1 MAAITALR
9 CNPHIIIRPA
19 DKNMSLCVV
28 KRDWYVNK
36 CLDHLLSSRDF
47 VEIQEQCLRLWIMH
61 QSRLRHL
68 LRSLG
73 VMLKNG
79 LLNAF
84 RLRLSSHVQFLE
96 SSLHRTIRLPAFY
109 GLVEV
114 HESPPAL
121 RPIVACH
128 SWITTEFS
136 RVCAYELHLLIRRDL
151 PHILRDSSHLVKLI
165 EAIDVPREYST
176 SSFRLITGD
185 VEGLYVNI
193 PMEEAISRVTSLVHS
208 HTDEFF
214 A

>member
-9 CNPHIIIRPA
+9 CNPHIIICPA
-19 DKNMSLCVV
+19 DKNMGLCVV

-36 CLDHLLSSRDF
+36 SLDHLLSSRDF
-47 VEIQEQCLRLWIMH
+47 VEIPEVAVSTAMEH
-61 QSRLRHL
+61 AQSRLRCL

-84 RLRLSSHVQFLE
+84 RQRLSSHVQFLE
-96 SSLHRTIRLPAFY
+96 SSLHRTIRPPAFY

-128 SWITTEFS
+128 SRITTEFS
-136 RVCAYELHLLIRRDL
+136 R
-151 PHILRDSSHLVKLI
+151 
-165 EAIDVPREYST
+165 
-176 SSFRLITGD
+176 F
-185 VEGLYVNI
+185 
-193 PMEEAISRVTSLVHS
+193 VHMNC
-208 HTDEFF
+208 TF
-214 A
+214 